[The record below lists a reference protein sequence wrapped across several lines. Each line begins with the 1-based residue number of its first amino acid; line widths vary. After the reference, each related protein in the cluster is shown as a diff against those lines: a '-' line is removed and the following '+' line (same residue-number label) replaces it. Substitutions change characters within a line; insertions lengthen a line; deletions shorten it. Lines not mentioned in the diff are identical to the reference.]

1 MIKYIRIQ
9 TGASKQSLIPVG
21 QGLFAELATA
31 SEVKIYSSDDAAYH
45 YSVTNSA
52 NFTFAMVSAI
62 QAACVQAAQ
71 TSWTRPVW
79 DVAVPVGEEVD
90 DVAVTAFA

>member
-71 TSWTRPVW
+71 TSWTRPIW
-79 DVAVPVGEEVD
+79 DVVIPDGE
-90 DVAVTAFA
+90 AVTDIAVTTF